1 MRITIDFD
9 SWDEMEAF
17 RTSGKRTRGGKKDG
31 SDDAAETVTPPPA
44 TSGQIGAP
52 AFNPPAT
59 QATTGFGATAQPAPG
74 ASATTGFPAAGAAPA
89 IHPLAKAIIDRADSA
104 INAGNPVGP
113 VLDWF
118 KTQIGPDAKDANWDQ
133 MKSVYIPRLSEVQL
147 RQIAPQLGVPVQ

>member
-17 RTSGKRTRGGKKDG
+17 RTSGKRTRGSKKDG
-31 SDDAAETVTPPPA
+31 SDDAAETVTPPPPQ
-44 TSGQIGAP
+44 SPAP

-59 QATTGFGATAQPAPG
+59 QAPTGFGATAQPAQP
-74 ASATTGFPAAGAAPA
+74 ASAATGFPAAGAAPA
-89 IHPLAKAIIDRADSA
+89 LHPLAKAIIDRADSA
-104 INAGNPVGP
+104 ISSGQPAGP

-147 RQIAPQLGVPVQ
+147 RQIAPQLGVQ